1 MVSYVCKIN
10 REVVKMEIIKMI
22 LWGLGIFWMLELFWL
37 INFEDR
43 VKSDKNYTR
52 NGDDE
57 Q

>member
-1 MVSYVCKIN
+1 
-10 REVVKMEIIKMI
+10 MEIIKTI
-22 LWGLGIFWMLELFWL
+22 LFGLGIFWTLELFWL

-43 VKSDKNYTR
+43 VKNDKSYTR

>member
-1 MVSYVCKIN
+1 
-10 REVVKMEIIKMI
+10 MEIIKAI
-22 LWGLGIFWMLELFWL
+22 LFGLGIFWTLELFWL

-43 VKSDKNYTR
+43 VKNDENYTR